1 MRNDSVQYAEQ
12 VFDHM
17 SVYIQ
22 NILNTVQVAKNGL
35 QHVGLPE
42 KDEAEEKQ
50 KSTEQKD

>member
-1 MRNDSVQYAEQ
+1 
-12 VFDHM
+12 M

>member
-22 NILNTVQVAKNGL
+22 NILNTVQVAK
-35 QHVGLPE
+35 
-42 KDEAEEKQ
+42 KWS
-50 KSTEQKD
+50 STCWSS